1 MIYHV
6 SKKGNDLN
14 KGSFEEPFYTIR
26 QAADVAV
33 AGDKVI
39 VHEGEYREWVKPA
52 NGGLSD
58 SKRIVYEAAEGEH
71 VVIKGSEIIKGWE
84 NVEGTV
90 WKVTVPNTFFGKQNP
105 YTRKIAGDWLV
116 APTDYAVHTGEIYLN
131 GKSMYEAADFEGV
144 KNPVQLFYSPLET
157 WEGFPEE
164 ILDPEQTLFRWF
176 GEVDPKNTTLY
187 ANFRGA
193 DPNAELVEINV
204 RQSCFYPDKT
214 GVNYITVRGFEM
226 AQAATPWAPPT
237 ADQPGLIGPNW
248 SKGWIIENNIIHDAK
263 CSAISLGKEA
273 STGDNDSAKW
283 FRKPGYRYQME
294 AVFRALHIGWS
305 KERIGSH
312 IVRNNVIYDCGQN
325 GVVGHMGCIFSEI
338 YNNEIYNVAVK
349 HEYYGHEIAGIKLH
363 AAIDV
368 QIHDNYIHNCSL
380 GTWLDWQ
387 AQGTRVSNNIYA
399 QNNRDFFIEVTHGP
413 YLVDNNLFTSDYGF
427 VNAAQGGAY
436 VHNLCCGMLQHY
448 PVLDRSTPYHLAHST
463 DVLGTA
469 LVYGSDDRWYQN
481 IFVGGKGTKFPYG
494 TADYDGAPVSFEE
507 YLERVR
513 ENGKGDLEK
522 FIENMQPAYVDGNVY
537 MNGAKAFDRE
547 ESNFLSDENPKV
559 EIITEGAEVYLE
571 ITLPEEAFA
580 VKTETITTDKLGMVR
595 IVEARF
601 DNPDGSDIAITKDF
615 LGKERGEAPVA
626 GPLENLK
633 PGKNKI
639 KIWERKLV

>member
-1 MIYHV
+1 M
-6 SKKGNDLN
+6 
-14 KGSFEEPFYTIR
+14 R
-26 QAADVAV
+26 
-33 AGDKVI
+33 
-39 VHEGEYREWVKPA
+39 R
-52 NGGLSD
+52 
-58 SKRIVYEAAEGEH
+58 
-71 VVIKGSEIIKGWE
+71 
-84 NVEGTV
+84 
-90 WKVTVPNTFFGKQNP
+90 
-105 YTRKIAGDWLV
+105 
-116 APTDYAVHTGEIYLN
+116 
-131 GKSMYEAADFEGV
+131 
-144 KNPVQLFYSPLET
+144 
-157 WEGFPEE
+157 
-164 ILDPEQTLFRWF
+164 
-176 GEVDPKNTTLY
+176 
-187 ANFRGA
+187 
-193 DPNAELVEINV
+193 
-204 RQSCFYPDKT
+204 SCFYPDKT
-214 GVNYITVRGFEM
+214 GVNYITVRGFEL

-248 SKGWIIENNIIHDAK
+248 SKGWIIENNVIHDAK
-263 CSAISLGKEA
+263 CSAVSLGKEA

-338 YNNEIYNVAVK
+338 YNNEIYNIAVK

-481 IFVGGKGTKFPYG
+481 IFVGGEGTKFPYG
-494 TADYDGAPVSFEE
+494 TADYDGAPISFEE

-513 ENGKGDLEK
+513 ENGRGDLEK
-522 FIENMQPAYVDGNVY
+522 FIENMQPAYINGNVY

-547 ESNFLSDENPKV
+547 ESNFLSDENPDVKV
-559 EIITEGAEVYLE
+559 VTEGAEVYLE
-571 ITLPEEAFA
+571 ITLPKEAFA

-601 DNPDGSDIAITKDF
+601 DKPDGSDIAITKDF
-615 LGKERGEAPVA
+615 LGKERGEAPTA

-633 PGKNKI
+633 PGKNRV
-639 KIWERKLV
+639 KIWERKSKGNL